1 MLLIN
6 VKESYVSVLT
16 HKYSSVSKQA
26 GQRYFDSHNTDWL

>member
-16 HKYSSVSKQA
+16 HKYSYASH
-26 GQRYFDSHNTDWL
+26 GDSLMIRRAPRGTCL